1 MTSLKQ
7 NQSPTLIWPAY
18 WRSLK
23 FRKILFFGLGLIAI
37 ILSLFPFFF
46 QAIEKRQGYEINDWF
61 LNILP
66 ARDVST
72 WIFFFIWT
80 TTLVTLVRSIQD
92 PMIFLTFL
100 WSYSLLCLTRVLT
113 ITLVPL
119 EPPKDLHPIVDA
131 MANAFYGPHFITR
144 DLFFSGHTATV
155 FLMGLCL
162 KKKYDKML
170 AFVATSFVGIL
181 LLIQHV
187 HYTIDVIVAPFLT
200 WLIFMLAKKI
210 VGKQSPVYHN

>member
-1 MTSLKQ
+1 MSLKQ
-7 NQSPTLIWPAY
+7 NQSPALLWPAY
-18 WRSLK
+18 WRSSK
-23 FRKILFFGLGLIAI
+23 FRKVLLFGLALIAI

-46 QAIEKRQGYEINDWF
+46 QAIEKRHGYLINDWV

-66 ARDVST
+66 AHDVSAG
-72 WIFFFIWT
+72 IFFFIWT
-80 TTLVTLVRSIQD
+80 TTLITLVRSIQD
-92 PMIFLTFL
+92 PLIFLSFL
-100 WSYSLLCLTRVLT
+100 WSYILLCLTRVLT

-162 KKKYDKML
+162 KKKYDKMI
-170 AFVATSFVGIL
+170 AFIATSFVGIL

-187 HYTIDVIVAPFLT
+187 HYTIDVIVAPFVT
-200 WLIFMLAKKI
+200 WFIFLQAKKI
-210 VGKQSPVYHN
+210 VGEQSPVFKN